1 MSVVAYVAL
10 GVLVIASAALVALR
24 PWPFPPSL
32 TLDELNGLA
41 RLNASDPGGGTGALS
56 SFYGWRQDLW
66 SVLTRGCAAFA
77 VALLLAL
84 VGATLEAGK
93 TVKVTTTG
101 PTPEARSTSVTSTET
116 KTSPEVLALIG
127 GLIVLSTAAWLR
139 SRAVQREFAADAGR
153 LS

>member
-1 MSVVAYVAL
+1 VTVVAYVAL
-10 GVLVIASAALVALR
+10 AVLVVASAALVALR

-32 TLDELNGLA
+32 TIDELNGFA
-41 RLNASDPGGGTGALS
+41 RLNATDPGSGTGALS

-93 TVKVTTTG
+93 TVKVIMNG
-101 PTPEARSTSVTSTET
+101 PSPKARSTSVTSTEA
-116 KTSPEVLALIG
+116 KTSPAVLALIG
-127 GLIVLSTAAWLR
+127 GLMVLSTAAWLR